1 MLPPDPQTDVLN
13 FLAHCEVAE
22 CVLGAAA
29 GDNIFS
35 FLFSGCGLEVD
46 QDLEMR
52 KPCLVV
58 LHPDIS
64 QCISG
69 SSYPCESNL
78 QPISKVGC
86 IFILCKLYLL
96 VLKKKAKQDIF
107 FFPQYLSPEEATVDN
122 LVFILCLFCG

>member
-1 MLPPDPQTDVLN
+1 MIT
-13 FLAHCEVAE
+13 
-22 CVLGAAA
+22 
-29 GDNIFS
+29 S

-78 QPISKVGC
+78 QPISKVDC

-96 VLKKKAKQDIF
+96 VVKKKAKQDSF
-107 FFPQYLSPEEATVDN
+107 FFFFFQYLSPEEATVNN

>member
-1 MLPPDPQTDVLN
+1 MIT
-13 FLAHCEVAE
+13 
-22 CVLGAAA
+22 
-29 GDNIFS
+29 S

-78 QPISKVGC
+78 QPISKVDC
-86 IFILCKLYLL
+86 IFILYKLYLL
-96 VLKKKAKQDIF
+96 VVKMKAKQDSF
-107 FFPQYLSPEEATVDN
+107 FFFFFQYLSPEEATVNN

>member
-1 MLPPDPQTDVLN
+1 MIT
-13 FLAHCEVAE
+13 
-22 CVLGAAA
+22 
-29 GDNIFS
+29 S

-78 QPISKVGC
+78 QPISKVDC
-86 IFILCKLYLL
+86 IFILYKLYLL
-96 VLKKKAKQDIF
+96 VVKKKAKQDSF
-107 FFPQYLSPEEATVDN
+107 FFFFSSISLQRKPLLTIWYLSFACFVDDN
-122 LVFILCLFCG
+122 TDDN